1 MGESSLYNIIYIS
14 ASRKLMDEKEL
25 LDLLIQS
32 RAYNTEHHITGMLL
46 YCDGAFIQVLE
57 GRNVEVNA
65 LFDRI
70 RRDERHRMISVINQ
84 GPISQRC
91 FSEWK
96 MGFKSYS
103 KADLEQIEG
112 YTSFISNHIKP
123 DEKHKGIAF
132 KLLESFKDTSCR

>member
-1 MGESSLYNIIYIS
+1 MDESGLYNIIYIS
-14 ASRKLMDEKEL
+14 ASRKLMDETEL

-57 GRNVEVNA
+57 GGKDEVNA
-65 LFDRI
+65 LFNTI
-70 RRDERHRMISVINQ
+70 RRDERHRMISIIKQ

-91 FSEWK
+91 FSEWN

-103 KADLEQIEG
+103 KSDLEQIEG
-112 YTSFISNHIKP
+112 YSSFLSSNINS
-123 DEKHKGIAF
+123 DEQQKGIAY